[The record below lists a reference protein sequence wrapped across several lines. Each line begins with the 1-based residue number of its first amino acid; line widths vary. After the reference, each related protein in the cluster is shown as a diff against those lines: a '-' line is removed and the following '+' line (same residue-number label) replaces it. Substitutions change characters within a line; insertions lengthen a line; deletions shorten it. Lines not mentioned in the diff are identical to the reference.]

1 MNNPLT
7 IGVSSEDLAELIR
20 QRDEFQTDLHDTRG
34 RLDDVCNRLH
44 ECAAAAQRA
53 AIQWQEA
60 VEQAGAKL
68 GALRRAMADGLGLVG
83 GEFTDEELIAHLK
96 KITALPTSTWPPAGP
111 AGPAWR
117 VGALIGYTG
126 PAGEFTVRLTGR
138 VIQPTQE
145 TDRRQWHGVIEK
157 VTGDNGTIGDR
168 VMLTEWP
175 RPAPDVHMTVLPDAA
190 ALEPVTQHAGQHA
203 DRDADRDTVE
213 PDTDA
218 RPA

>member
-20 QRDEFQTDLHDTRG
+20 QRDEFQTDLHDTRAQ
-34 RLDDVCNRLH
+34 LDNTCTQLH

-96 KITALPTSTWPPAGP
+96 KITALPTSTWPPAGQT
-111 AGPAWR
+111 GPAWR
-117 VGALIGYTG
+117 TGNLIHYEGPGAQFF
-126 PAGEFTVRLTGR
+126 ARLTGR
-138 VIQPTQE
+138 VVPTEQE
-145 TDRRQWHGVIEK
+145 PDKQQWNAVIEK
-157 VTGDNGTIGDR
+157 IIRGDDNVGDR
-168 VMLTEWP
+168 IILTEWP
-175 RPAPDVHMTVLPDAA
+175 SPPPDVYLTVYAKSEFEPCIRDVLP
-190 ALEPVTQHAGQHA
+190 PHV
-203 DRDADRDTVE
+203 DRDTVE